1 MATVD
6 TTTDMTTDTQ
16 IDTPTTGTD
25 VHTTTNGRH
34 TTIVAD
40 GAKDG
45 DETAAIH
52 HQRPAARRIFSA
64 AKKVSGDWVLRFSVE
79 LWEA

>member
-6 TTTDMTTDTQ
+6 TMTDTTIDIL
-16 IDTPTTGTD
+16 IDTPTTGID
-25 VHTTTNGRH
+25 DHTTTTVLR
-34 TTIVAD
+34 TTIVAG
-40 GAKDG
+40 GARDA